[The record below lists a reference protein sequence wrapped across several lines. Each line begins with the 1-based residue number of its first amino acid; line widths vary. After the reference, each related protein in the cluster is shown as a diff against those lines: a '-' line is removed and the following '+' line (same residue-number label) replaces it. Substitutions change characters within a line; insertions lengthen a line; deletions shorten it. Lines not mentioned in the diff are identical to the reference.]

1 MSAETPDPRP
11 LEDIRAD
18 HAEAMQTL
26 VTRHSHAA
34 ERLVADIPSLVAELS
49 QLRRQHAA
57 ALSLCDHADVFS
69 GSLAHTSLVRAALE
83 LP

>member
-1 MSAETPDPRP
+1 MSAETPDPRS

-18 HAEAMQTL
+18 YVEALQTL

-49 QLRRQHAA
+49 RLRRAEA
-57 ALSLCDHADVFS
+57 
-69 GSLAHTSLVRAALE
+69 GE
-83 LP
+83 L